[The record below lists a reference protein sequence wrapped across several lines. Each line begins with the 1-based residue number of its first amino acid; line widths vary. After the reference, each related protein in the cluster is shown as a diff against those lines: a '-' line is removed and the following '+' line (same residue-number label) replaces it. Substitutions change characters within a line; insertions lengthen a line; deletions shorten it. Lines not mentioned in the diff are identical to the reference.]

1 MVSNKGPGLLA
12 LQKRIPTKVESS
24 GTSQVF
30 IKRRKSTVCVERHPG
45 RLRVPELHP
54 CGSLNYLYGV
64 FLMGFPVTSRLLCL
78 VHSPHV
84 VDLRVLPCV
93 CTHLLAQ
100 MDFTEK
106 VYGYRTSLDMTL
118 F

>member
-1 MVSNKGPGLLA
+1 MYGK
-12 LQKRIPTKVESS
+12 T
-24 GTSQVF
+24 
-30 IKRRKSTVCVERHPG
+30 PG

-54 CGSLNYLYGV
+54 CGSLNDLYRV
-64 FLMGFPVTSRLLCL
+64 FLMGFPVISRLLCL

-106 VYGYRTSLDMTL
+106 LYGYRTSLDMTPFDL
-118 F
+118 QGAFLVHVWLGRSSDLGNRNVWSGQSPILP